1 MTSGPE
7 ETEVYSLS
15 QNLKAILRL
24 RPFFMPFLLPAIGLL
39 LLALL
44 QADFA
49 TTAAKAGG
57 SVIDAL
63 AVPAAEA
70 TSLDA
75 PPPPPAPGDVQ
86 ERRALT
92 PVSIVFERFSGGASA
107 LRLALLL
114 AILLFISEAFSIWI
128 DQMRSKV
135 SVRFRDGM
143 QRKLVE
149 SLSRETWLTRGK
161 RTPGNTSQIVTQD
174 AGGLSGLLIF
184 GVVRAAEDIIRMG
197 VFIFA
202 LCLIP
207 GGVRVAIVVVPLAI
221 IFQAAVSKMFLAK
234 QARLNQE
241 SENMVAGLRGRSVEF
256 FQQLG
261 NLIYF
266 KGERQEGE
274 KMLKASYEGAEANRR
289 FQLVAMTQGSV
300 SATLSLLALP
310 LVIIL
315 LGSTLAGNPGTA
327 VQAQMIVMTMFAA
340 ITALSQIPSTVASYS
355 PSLRR
360 VEDALNVP
368 PVEPKPAELDTL
380 LAAAK
385 PQLAVRDLTFGYPG
399 TARPLIRNL
408 TVDIPSGARVGIIA
422 DNGTGKSTLARLLVG
437 DLQPDTGRI
446 LLDGVDVTDWHLHWR
461 RELVGFM
468 PVNPGFLTGS
478 LYDNIVFGRAPED
491 LSDAQRAIEIC
502 DVATFADANYGG
514 VHTALQKNPADLLSS
529 GQQKQ
534 LGIARLVAGRQRVW
548 ILDEPGAN
556 LSALTM
562 RDIASVLRRASEGR
576 TTFIITHDPDVFVT
590 DFNLYF
596 ENGVLAAVGTHDEL
610 QRTNAGYQTLV
621 NRYVHEREEQEAEGE
636 LQPAGAPA
644 DAGPDIPE
652 GFEPPAGFG
661 APGGAPPR
669 AE

>member
-1 MTSGPE
+1 MEREPE
-7 ETEVYSLS
+7 STDVYSLT
-15 QNLKAILRL
+15 QNLRSIWRL

-57 SVIDAL
+57 EVIDAL
-63 AVPAAEA
+63 ASPRVEGQP
-70 TSLDA
+70 LDA
-75 PPPPPAPGDVQ
+75 PPAPDEPGMQ
-86 ERRALT
+86 QRGALT
-92 PVSIVFERFSGGASA
+92 PVSWVFERFSDGATP
-107 LRLALLL
+107 LHLALLL
-114 AILLFISEAFSIWI
+114 AVLLFVSEAFSIWI

-135 SVRFRDGM
+135 SIRFRDGM
-143 QRKLVE
+143 QRQLVAA
-149 SLSRETWLTRGK
+149 LSREMWATRGK
-161 RTPGNTSQIVTQD
+161 RSAGNTSQIVTQD

-184 GVVRAAEDIIRMG
+184 GVVRAAEDLIRMG

-207 GGVRVAIVVVPLAI
+207 GGVRVALVVVPLAI
-221 IFQAAVSKMFLAK
+221 IFQALVSKAFLAK

-266 KGERQEGE
+266 KGERGEGE
-274 KMLKASYEGAEANRR
+274 KMLKASYAGAEANRR

-315 LGSTLAGNPGTA
+315 LGSTLTGNPGRA
-327 VQAQMIVMTMFAA
+327 VEAQMIVTTMFAA
-340 ITALSQIPSTVASYS
+340 ITALLQIPSTIASYS

-360 VEDALNVP
+360 VEDALSVP
-368 PVEPKPAELDTL
+368 PVEPKPAELDRL
-380 LAAAK
+380 LEAQK
-385 PQLAVRDLTFGYPG
+385 PLEVSLQGLTFGYPG
-399 TARPLIRNL
+399 MTRPLIRNV
-408 TVDIPSGARVGIIA
+408 TVDIPAGTRVGIIA

-437 DLQPDTGRI
+437 DLRPNEGRI
-446 LLDGVDVTDWHLHWR
+446 LLDGVDVTSWHLHWR

-468 PVNPGFLTGS
+468 PASPGFLSGS
-478 LYDNIVFGRAPED
+478 IYDNIAFGRSTED
-491 LSDAQRAIEIC
+491 LTDVEQAIDVC
-502 DVATFADANYGG
+502 DIREWAEEKYGG
-514 VHTALQKNPADLLSS
+514 VHTPIADMHSLSS

-534 LGIARLVAGRQRVW
+534 VGIARLVAGRQRVW
-548 ILDEPGAN
+548 IFDEPGAN
-556 LSALTM
+556 LSARTM
-562 RDIASVLRRASEGR
+562 GEIANVLNRATEGR

-596 ENGVLAAVGTHDEL
+596 ENGELVAVGTHKEL
-610 QRTNAGYQTLV
+610 IQINPGYHALV
-621 NRYVHEREEQEAEGE
+621 DRYVHEREEQEATGD
-636 LQPAGAPA
+636 LQPAGVT
-644 DAGPDIPE
+644 DSAGFDIPA
-652 GFEPPAGFG
+652 GYQPPTGFG
-661 APGGAPPR
+661 SPGTAPPR
-669 AE
+669 TDES